1 MVTVTIVSHGHG
13 EMVAGLIKDLFR
25 CPQVTQ
31 ILLTQN
37 IPETS
42 REKFPGKVKVW
53 TNPTPRGYGANH
65 NAAFQSCRTPF
76 FCVMNPDIR
85 IPRNPFPALT
95 RAMKD
100 PGVAVCAPK
109 IVSPAGLE
117 EDSHRQFPDIV
128 SLLGKAF
135 GGGDGKVPL
144 GQGRSWERNSWL
156 GGMFLFLWSEAFRKV
171 GGFDEKFFL
180 YYEDVDLCARLIR
193 QGGRVK
199 KVASVSVVHD
209 ARRQSR
215 RSITFASWHGC
226 SLARYLGKRWAG
238 SYRPLSKKGAATK
251 SRR

>member
-1 MVTVTIVSHGHG
+1 MITASIVSHGHG
-13 EMVAGLIKDLFR
+13 KMVIDLVKDLGR
-25 CPQVTQ
+25 CPQITQ

-37 IPETS
+37 TPEDLKI
-42 REKFPGKVKVW
+42 RFPKKVKSRK
-53 TNPTPRGYGANH
+53 NYRPRGFGSNH
-65 NAAFQSCRTPF
+65 NSAFASCQTPF
-76 FCVMNPDIR
+76 FCALNPDIR
-85 IPRNPFPALT
+85 LEGNPFPALI

-109 IVSPAGLE
+109 IVSPAGQE
-117 EDSHRQFPDIV
+117 EDSHRQFPNFK
-128 SLLGKAF
+128 SLVTKALGRD
-135 GGGDGKVPL
+135 DGKIPVN
-144 GQGRSWERNSWL
+144 QARKWERDSWL
-156 GGMFLFLWSEAFRKV
+156 AGMFLFLRSEAFRKV

-180 YYEDVDLCARLIR
+180 YYEDVDLSARLIR

-215 RSITFASWHGC
+215 GSITFASWHGC

-238 SYRPLSKKGAATK
+238 SYRPLSKKGRDTK

>member
-1 MVTVTIVSHGHG
+1 MVRDLIRDLHSCPEVS
-13 EMVAGLIKDLFR
+13 
-25 CPQVTQ
+25 Q
-31 ILLTQN
+31 ILLTNN
-37 IPETS
+37 IPDS
-42 REKFPGKVKVW
+42 LRYGFSKKVKVKF
-53 TNPTPRGYGANH
+53 NDRPLGYGANH
-65 NAAFQSCRTPF
+65 NCAFRSCRTSF

-85 IPRNPFPALT
+85 IVKNPFPALI
-95 RAMKD
+95 RAMQD

-109 IVSPAGLE
+109 IVSPAGQE
-117 EDSHRQFPDIV
+117 EDSHRQFPDII
-128 SLLGKAF
+128 SLLGKAL
-135 GGGDGKVPL
+135 GGVDGKVPL

-156 GGMFLFLWSEAFRKV
+156 GGMFLFLRSEAFRKV

-180 YYEDVDLCARLIR
+180 YYEDVDLCARLICAGYRVR
-193 QGGRVK
+193 QVP
-199 KVASVSVVHD
+199 SVSVVHD